1 MGGRTIREW
10 IELIDL
16 PRSKIR
22 RRILPKEEQIPCTF
36 CSQTLKVSKDH
47 EGFGWCSTCKSWIYF
62 EFGRRIKRKYTIQRE
77 LEYTPV
83 ATSVLRSKMDDWV
96 TRFRDRTEKTIKVY
110 SKEEFD
116 QKFLLSLIPKKE

>member
-1 MGGRTIREW
+1 MGGQAIREW
-10 IELIDL
+10 TELIGP

-36 CSQTLKVSKDH
+36 CSQTLKVSKDDK
-47 EGFGWCSTCKSWIYF
+47 GFGWCSTCKSWIYF
-62 EFGRRIKRKYTIQRE
+62 EFNRYIKKKYTIQRE

-83 ATSVLRSKMDDWV
+83 ATSVLRSKMDNWV
-96 TRFRDRTEKTIKVY
+96 KCFQDRTKKTIKIY

-116 QKFLLSLIPKKE
+116 QKFLMSLVPKKE